1 MVPRRRSSR
10 LRSATPLKQQI
21 HSSAQL
27 GSVMEYDE
35 GPIREAQPNNQS
47 DLPIP
52 KTPLTASPIKPAL
65 EEMHPSKVHPS
76 TTQDPDSGLR
86 LGFTDIKAEGNS
98 QPSGI
103 TQQTPS
109 KISVVKSPFDV
120 KFARSGPRLGP
131 EAQRMMDELHEE
143 TLRIKARLAAERE
156 EEKRTDSN
164 VETRKLAKPRSKAGR
179 FSGAHLAEFKKMDSI
194 AGHPSAFRAQSSRTA
209 PVKSSLKRSPSKA
222 QLDDQKT
229 MTGKDSRFKK
239 DDENRDENDR
249 NQNNISMKRARR
261 FLTDDISSASRNN
274 SKPLS
279 SCSRSRIPGAISNPT
294 NVSLSRGS
302 SSKVMHKYQS
312 SLKSPHKANLNIYL
326 KPETNFAALSSTGLC
341 PSNNNFSPSKLKH
354 IELSGSGTET
364 SNNTMA
370 LSNLSCYKSK
380 YDLHEVFSAIP
391 STPVGIKSYKNT
403 KLVNFTPTTINK
415 HAVAAQNSPSPM
427 KSNLA
432 RPVTKINFDVKST
445 TSKIPTYTTNTN
457 EVIFPSVS
465 KLRDPDTLF
474 QVKYPPLPNDHSPHQ
489 TTAQYPQST
498 AAHGSFTFR
507 SNQTMKLGSSSLCSE
522 SMPAQGSPQKLAN
535 GHKSEISLGNF
546 PVSGQAN
553 EKMKYS
559 LTQGIS
565 TKRRKR
571 PDTDDDQI
579 ARGPSFKRPKN
590 QEIKSLTCRN
600 GALKSN
606 LGKIPSPKK
615 KPGVLSLS
623 RLNILSRPRI
633 RK

>member
-10 LRSATPLKQQI
+10 LRSATPHKQQT

-27 GSVMEYDE
+27 GSVMECDE
-35 GPIREAQPNNQS
+35 SPTREAQSNNQS
-47 DLPIP
+47 DLP
-52 KTPLTASPIKPAL
+52 TPMTPVTTSPIKPAP

-86 LGFTDIKAEGNS
+86 LGFTDIKAEGNN

-103 TQQTPS
+103 TQQTPT
-109 KISVVKSPFDV
+109 KISVVKSPFDF
-120 KFARSGPRLGP
+120 KFARSGPQLGP

-143 TLRIKARLAAERE
+143 TLRIKARLAAEKE
-156 EEKRTDSN
+156 EEKRTISH

-194 AGHPSAFRAQSSRTA
+194 AGHPSTFRAQSSRTV
-209 PVKSSLKRSPSKA
+209 PIKSSLKRSPSKA

-229 MTGKDSRFKK
+229 MTEKDPKFKK
-239 DDENRDENDR
+239 DDENRDDTDRHQNDF
-249 NQNNISMKRARR
+249 SMKRARR
-261 FLTDDISSASRNN
+261 YVTDDISSASRNHPK
-274 SKPLS
+274 SLS

-294 NVSLSRGS
+294 EVSLSRES
-302 SSKVMHKYQS
+302 PSKVISKYQS
-312 SLKSPHKANLNIYL
+312 SLKSPHKVNLNINL
-326 KPETNFAALSSTGLC
+326 KPETNFTALSSTGLC
-341 PSNNNFSPSKLKH
+341 SSNKNFSASKLKR
-354 IELSGSGTET
+354 IELSGSSAEIA
-364 SNNTMA
+364 NNNVA
-370 LSNLSCYKSK
+370 LPNLCRKSK
-380 YDLHEVFSAIP
+380 YDLQEVFSTIP
-391 STPVGIKSYKNT
+391 STPVGIRSYKNT
-403 KLVNFTPTTINK
+403 KLVNFTPKTINK
-415 HAVAAQNSPSPM
+415 HAAAAQNSPSPM
-427 KSNLA
+427 KSNLS

-445 TSKIPTYTTNTN
+445 TSKIPTYTTNTS

-474 QVKYPPLPNDHSPHQ
+474 QVTYPPLSNDHSSHQ

-507 SNQTMKLGSSSLCSE
+507 SNQTMKLGSSSFCSE
-522 SMPAQGSPQKLAN
+522 SMPAQGSPHKLIN
-535 GHKSEISLGNF
+535 GHKSESMPGSF
-546 PVSGQAN
+546 PVNGRED
-553 EKMKYS
+553 EKMKHS
-559 LTQGIS
+559 LPPRIP

-571 PDTDDDQI
+571 PDIDDDQI
-579 ARGPSFKRPKN
+579 TTGPSSKRPKN
-590 QEIKSLTCRN
+590 QDIKSTKCRN
-600 GALKSN
+600 GALKSS
-606 LGKIPSPKK
+606 LGRIPSPKK